1 MMNTPNPGLRDRAE
15 PLVDLACVKELKVRL
30 MILALSVVGITALL
44 GFGGIAVAQSDGAET
59 TSTAV
64 IVHRTAGAQTG
75 DAQPTF
81 ETARTIFTGEVWS
94 QTWEATDPRL
104 TGSATYHSTAYTF
117 EDFELKAIAVR
128 VENDEGAWVGTGREV
143 FWAEPFGS
151 IDMLE
156 LSGEG
161 AYEGL
166 SALLTEDGM
175 HEPHTLRG
183 AIVYGGLPP
192 FPEPAQ

>member
-1 MMNTPNPGLRDRAE
+1 MTLRSMT
-15 PLVDLACVKELKVRL
+15 LA
-30 MILALSVVGITALL
+30 ASVVGGAVLVGL
-44 GFGGIAVAQSDGAET
+44 GGLAVAQSEGTEE

-75 DAQPTF
+75 DTQPTF

-104 TGSATYHSTAYTF
+104 TGSVTYHSTGYAW
-117 EDFELKAIAVR
+117 EDFELKAITVR
-128 VENDEGAWVGTGREV
+128 VETDEGAWVGTGREV
-143 FWAEPFGS
+143 FWPEPFGF

-156 LSGEG
+156 LTGEG
-161 AYEGL
+161 PYEGL
-166 SALLTEDGM
+166 SALLTEDGA

-183 AIVYGGLPP
+183 AIIDGELPP